1 MSAGLGHIPSQS
13 IASLSLQTKF
23 VDEAAYGLGFSPRG
37 SAEGRAFKPV
47 KFDIERAR
55 FAASNPSGGTPLGS
69 RGVPF
74 LSLSAAPA
82 READN
87 VQAEDEEESRPH
99 LLATTKGRYN
109 LRHGIASLLR
119 PDDGTR
125 GPAVCGCGLSGYEID
140 NVTVHLSEEGRA
152 YVTGVYRCDSA
163 VLCPTCSPRRAVEI
177 QERLTRAVQACI
189 TKGGSVWFV
198 TPTVRR
204 LREQLLTDMK
214 KGFQAAWREARQ
226 GSGWT
231 KPAARAGVLGI
242 TNVLETPWSPFTGWG
257 VHGHT
262 LVFFDHRDSD
272 RAREACELLL
282 MRFLDRLPE
291 HGLSGTW
298 SAQDAEECYDA
309 EKAAAYC
316 AKVASE
322 LAHGWVKEGRKAGST
337 SVHPFAVAA
346 KATLCGE
353 DGMPMEIPGLER
365 ISRERCREL
374 WREYA
379 AAMPGT
385 RLGVISP
392 SLASKL
398 GIEVADDE
406 EEGGL
411 QQLLE
416 EECIGQLP
424 SPTWNRLIRRAL
436 AGTFLSKVEHEV
448 DPDGY
453 GWEEVEA
460 WALEAGAEDKPGDD
474 EFLRRDPMPPAAAP
488 PSADVTEA
496 RKKAVRALMI
506 MQAADRVRSS
516 ESAGTRERIRYAIEA
531 IAAAVPGVLP
541 PTPSEV
547 VRALVMQ
554 DSPRT
559 NYPHI

>member
-1 MSAGLGHIPSQS
+1 M
-13 IASLSLQTKF
+13 
-23 VDEAAYGLGFSPRG
+23 
-37 SAEGRAFKPV
+37 
-47 KFDIERAR
+47 
-55 FAASNPSGGTPLGS
+55 
-69 RGVPF
+69 
-74 LSLSAAPA
+74 
-82 READN
+82 
-87 VQAEDEEESRPH
+87 
-99 LLATTKGRYN
+99 
-109 LRHGIASLLR
+109 
-119 PDDGTR
+119 
-125 GPAVCGCGLSGYEID
+125 
-140 NVTVHLSEEGRA
+140 
-152 YVTGVYRCDSA
+152 
-163 VLCPTCSPRRAVEI
+163 
-177 QERLTRAVQACI
+177 
-189 TKGGSVWFV
+189 WFV